1 MPYRLLLVDDDEDLL
16 ASMRRQMRCE
26 SDFVLQTAAGG
37 AEAREVLDAWRPDL
51 VLLDVQMP
59 GITGHAVCRLIRA
72 HACHRFL
79 KVILVSG
86 RSDTPDRLAGYA
98 AGADDFLSKP
108 FELDELLA
116 KVRVFA
122 RLKRAEEL
130 DEIKGSLLTLFAHET
145 RTPLTAILG
154 AAEMLLADPACAGPQ
169 HEMLTVIRDSG
180 LRLSQFAQK
189 TLRLCQLKG
198 SPPQHPTREPVGTRL
213 AGLVQRSADIAAAR
227 EMQVTVDADSALL
240 LTTDWTL
247 LDEALGHVLHNAV
260 RVTPVHG
267 QVRLR
272 AETAGSRVVI
282 HVADGGPGVPSCWR
296 SRLFDEFAVQDLLHH
311 HSGQGLSLAI
321 ARVAIESLGGGI
333 KAGDAPGGG
342 AVITLDLPGAETT
355 QSPATGSG
363 EAAPAP
369 LPPEPCTVR

>member
-16 ASMRRQMRCE
+16 ASMRRLLRRE

-37 AEAREVLDAWRPDL
+37 AEAREALDAWRPDL

-59 GITGHAVCRLIRA
+59 GISGHEVCRLIRA

-108 FELDELLA
+108 FDLDELLA

-180 LRLSQFAQK
+180 LRLSRFAQK
-189 TLRLCQLKG
+189 TLRLCELKG
-198 SPPQHPTREPVGTRL
+198 ALRLHPTREPVATRL
-213 AGLVQRSADIAAAR
+213 AGLAQRDADIAAAR
-227 EMQVTVDADSALL
+227 EVRVAVEADAGLL

-260 RVTPVHG
+260 RVTPAHG
-267 QVRLR
+267 RVTLQ
-272 AETAGSRVVI
+272 AEAAGSRAVIRVV
-282 HVADGGPGVPSCWR
+282 DEGPGVSRCWR
-296 SRLFDEFAVQDLLHH
+296 ARLFDEFAVQDLLHH
-311 HSGQGLSLAI
+311 HSGHGLSLAI

-333 KAGDAPGGG
+333 TVGDAPGGG
-342 AVITLDLPGAETT
+342 AVITMDLPGATVAPAAARDET
-355 QSPATGSG
+355 
-363 EAAPAP
+363 AAPP
-369 LPPEPCTVR
+369 PSPEPCAVR

>member
-16 ASMRRQMRCE
+16 ASMRRLLRRE

-37 AEAREVLDAWRPDL
+37 VPALAALDSWRPDL
-51 VLLDVQMP
+51 VLLDVQMQ
-59 GITGHAVCRLIRA
+59 GMSGHEVCRLIRA

-86 RSDTPDRLAGYA
+86 RSDTTDRLAGYV

-108 FELDELLA
+108 FDRDELLA

-122 RLKRAEEL
+122 RLKHAEEI

-180 LRLSQFAQK
+180 RRLNQFAQK

-198 SPPQHPTREPVGTRL
+198 SLPLHPTRESVATRL
-213 AGLVQRSADIAAAR
+213 AGLVQRSADNAAAR
-227 EMQVTVDADSALL
+227 EVRVTVDADSDLL

-260 RVTPVHG
+260 RVTPANG
-267 QVRLR
+267 QVRLQ

-282 HVADGGPGVPSCWR
+282 RVADGGPGVPSCWR
-296 SRLFDEFAVQDLLHH
+296 ARLFDEFAVQDLLHH

-333 KAGDAPGGG
+333 MAGDAPGGG
-342 AVITLDLPGAETT
+342 AMITLDLPSAVI
-355 QSPATGSG
+355 SPAAMGG
-363 EAAPAP
+363 ETVVARTPA
-369 LPPEPCTVR
+369 EPCTVR